1 MGELEFEPLSF
12 ESKDVLFIMP
22 PPTVNLGGVKQEK
35 LYGTIK
41 RSLGKK
47 L

>member
-22 PPTVNLGGVKQEK
+22 PPTVNWEEK
-35 LYGTIK
+35 
-41 RSLGKK
+41 SKK
-47 L
+47 NFMGLFRGH